1 MKNRRFA
8 IVSFVLIAVLVMGVG
23 FAALVDTLNVTGSA
37 TFRPAAVVETDVDA
51 AIYFTQAE
59 ADGDYCIS
67 ASVKTS
73 DPDEATMTVYFN
85 DAGEVDRTY
94 TATATFT
101 VVYQPQEDNA
111 HLPAVQMAYEASAL
125 VPGTANLA
133 PGFTVTVEHEHVG
146 EQKAAGMFSPGET
159 MLVTVIVTCDANA
172 IDNTS
177 SESMANITVALKYST
192 VTVNDQAEGEENT

>member
-1 MKNRRFA
+1 MKNRRLA
-8 IVSFVLIAVLVMGVG
+8 IVSFLLIAVLVMGVG

-85 DAGEVDRTY
+85 DAGEIDRTY

-101 VVYQPQEDNA
+101 VVYQPQEENA

-133 PGFTVTVEHEHVG
+133 PGFEVTVEHEHVG
-146 EQKAAGMFSPGET
+146 EQKVAEMFSPGET
-159 MLVTVIVTCDANA
+159 MLVTVIVTCNADA

-192 VTVNDQAEGEENT
+192 VTVNDQAEG

>member
-1 MKNRRFA
+1 MKNRRLA
-8 IVSFVLIAVLVMGVG
+8 IVSFLLIAVLVMGVG

-85 DAGEVDRTY
+85 DAGETDRTY
-94 TATATFT
+94 TAIATFT
-101 VVYQPQEDNA
+101 VVYQPQEENA

-133 PGFTVTVEHEHVG
+133 PGFEVTVQHEHVG
-146 EQKAAGMFSPGET
+146 QQKVTEMFSPGET
-159 MLVTVIVTCDANA
+159 MLVTVIVTCNADAIN
-172 IDNTS
+172 NTT

-192 VTVNDQAEGEENT
+192 VTVNDQAVEEENT

>member
-1 MKNRRFA
+1 MKNRRLA
-8 IVSFVLIAVLVMGVG
+8 IVSFLLIAVLVMGVG

-67 ASVKTS
+67 ASIKTS

-101 VVYQPQEDNA
+101 VVYQPQEENA

-133 PGFTVTVEHEHVG
+133 PGFEVTVEHEHVG
-146 EQKAAGMFSPGET
+146 EQQKVEGMFSPGET
-159 MLVTVIVTCDANA
+159 MLVTVIVTCNADA

-192 VTVNDQAEGEENT
+192 VTVNDQAEG